1 MKKPR
6 HLVFPLA
13 FRYACLAIG
22 IFAISR
28 AMSYDSS
35 FQEDDRRSAAILS
48 WLCVAGFIISLVI
61 DFFRFRGIRENT
73 SLALLLAIIST
84 WIFIFILGQFLAPG
98 INALAGLFI
107 GFIFLID
114 ALLLLGIVTI
124 DALRL
129 RAYIQNRA

>member
-1 MKKPR
+1 M
-6 HLVFPLA
+6 A
-13 FRYACLAIG
+13 WM
-22 IFAISR
+22 
-28 AMSYDSS
+28 MSQDAS
-35 FQEDDRRSAAILS
+35 FQEDDRHSAAILF
-48 WLCVAGFIISLVI
+48 WLCAVGFMISVVI

-84 WIFIFILGQFLAPG
+84 WIFIFIFGQFISPG
-98 INALAGLFI
+98 INVLAGLFL

-114 ALLLLGIVTI
+114 TLLLLGIVAI